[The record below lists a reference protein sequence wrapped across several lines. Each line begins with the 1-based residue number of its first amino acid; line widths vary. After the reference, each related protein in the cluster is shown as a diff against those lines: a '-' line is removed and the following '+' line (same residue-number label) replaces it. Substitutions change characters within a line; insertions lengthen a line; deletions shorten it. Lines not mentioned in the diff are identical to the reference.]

1 MSKSDMTFGETGGTV
16 AALGTG
22 AMGSAIAR
30 KVLTGGWPT
39 TVWNRT
45 QARAQALGRSGAEV
59 ADSPVHAVQD
69 AELVLVCLLDYTA
82 VSEVLHSLGPALTG
96 RTLVNYTS
104 TNPAQARELARW
116 AEAHNTQYLD
126 ASILAGPED
135 IGSVEAFLLYSGS
148 EPAFREN
155 EHLLRSLGGNT
166 TFYGADPG
174 LAAAYFAALVNLG
187 YETWDA
193 YLRALA
199 YIEAESGDLEEF
211 SPLAVDSMVS
221 SGPLLEAMAQAA
233 QTGVH
238 PPAVGPLRTHASLIA
253 DLIES
258 RQQAGIDA
266 APLRQL
272 KTWVDQS
279 INKGHGD
286 DGFSRVID
294 EIRPAPTASF

>member
-1 MSKSDMTFGETGGTV
+1 MAKSDATEVETSGTV
-16 AALGTG
+16 AVLGTG

-30 KVLTGGWPT
+30 KVIAGGQPT

-45 QARAQALGRSGAEV
+45 QARSQALGRSGAEV
-59 ADSPVHAVQD
+59 AYSPAHAVQN
-69 AELVLVCLLDYTA
+69 AELVLVCLLNYTA
-82 VSEVLHSLGPALTG
+82 VTEVLYSLRSALTG

-135 IGSVEAFLLYSGS
+135 IGSAEAFLLYSGS

-155 EHLLRSLGGNT
+155 EQLLQSLGGNT

-187 YETWDA
+187 YETWVA
-193 YLRALA
+193 YLRSLA
-199 YIEAESGDLEEF
+199 YIEAESADLEEF

-238 PPAVGPLRTHASLIA
+238 PPVVGPLRTHAPLIA

-258 RQQAGIDA
+258 RQRAGVDA

-279 INKGHGD
+279 IHKGHGE
-286 DGFSRVID
+286 DGFSRAID
-294 EIRPAPTASF
+294 EIRPAPPTT